1 MDTTGLNRNT
11 IDKYYTKTE
20 LAEYCILKFNTII
33 KPNSKDSIIEPSA
46 GNGSFS
52 NYLFNNYKNV
62 VAIDI
67 EPENDN
73 IIKQDFLKYKWKD
86 NICHVIGNPPFGRQS
101 SLAKKFIKHSA
112 TFSESISFILP
123 KSFKKESF
131 KKVFPLEFHLIY
143 EEDLPDNS
151 FVVKDKLH
159 DVPCVFQIWK
169 KMSINREIEEKEEPT
184 YYSFVKKTENPH
196 LSFRRVGVYAG
207 QISKEIENKSEQSHY
222 FIKLNEINID
232 EFINKYNNVISYDFN
247 NTVGPKSISK
257 TELIKKLNRL
267 F

>member
-1 MDTTGLNRNT
+1 MTTTGLNRNT
-11 IDKYYTKTE
+11 IDKYYTKTD
-20 LAEYCILKFNTII
+20 LAEYCILKFNSII
-33 KPNSKDSIIEPSA
+33 KPKNKDYILEPSA

-62 VAIDI
+62 IAIDI

-73 IIKQDFLKYKWKD
+73 ISKQDFLEYSGSP
-86 NICHVIGNPPFGRQS
+86 CHVIGNPPFGRQS
-101 SLAKKFIKHSA
+101 SLAKKFIKHSS
-112 TFSESISFILP
+112 TFADSISFILP

-131 KKVFPLEFHLIY
+131 KKVFPLNFHLVY
-143 EEDLPDNS
+143 EEDVPDNS

-169 KMSINREIEEKEEPT
+169 KMSTNREIAEKEEPT
-184 YYSFVKKTENPH
+184 YYSFIKKEEHPDI
-196 LSFRRVGVYAG
+196 SFRRVGVYAG
-207 QISKEIENKSEQSHY
+207 QMSKEIENKSEQSHY
-222 FIKLNEINID
+222 FIKLNGVDID
-232 EFINKYNNVISYDFN
+232 EFINKYNNEVTYDFN

-257 TELIKKLNRL
+257 TELIKKLNEL